1 LREFTDDAVAEH
13 IDDELIDTHD
23 RGHRFTYTVLSN
35 MTRGAWT
42 VSQRLDQ
49 LLATTVLNIARY
61 SEEVL
66 RT

>member
-23 RGHRFTYTVLSN
+23 RGHRFTYTVLCN

-49 LLATTVLNIARY
+49 LLATT
-61 SEEVL
+61 S
-66 RT
+66 